1 MRSQKNFLFRSYF
14 MTVLFIVHVN
24 TIFIY
29 CSYLKR
35 KWEEPSA
42 IDGGMP
48 AHIVTNKKRWNGARK
63 GVSGDPTLMLKSM
76 AGEFDLIRKIGVL
89 VNLLSFWESNGVFL
103 VYHIFRWM
111 VPLFWWI
118 WGVVDFIPCGNE
130 VLHGDY
136 AFISFI

>member
-1 MRSQKNFLFRSYF
+1 
-14 MTVLFIVHVN
+14 MTVQFTVHVN

-63 GVSGDPTLMLKSM
+63 GISGDPTLMLKSV
-76 AGEFDLIRKIGVL
+76 AREFDLIRKIRVL
-89 VNLLSFWESNGVFL
+89 VNL
-103 VYHIFRWM
+103 
-111 VPLFWWI
+111 PLFER
-118 WGVVDFIPCGNE
+118 VMEYF
-130 VLHGDY
+130 
-136 AFISFI
+136 